1 MAFAVGA
8 AVMAQAKSTS
18 RGPRS
23 GVIEAVLRGDPAP
36 RYRIRWDDGHES
48 TVTPSSGTL
57 QAQPHR
63 ARPKANAKVTATAK
77 VTANANAKVT
87 AKPTAKPK
95 PKPKAKAR

>member
-63 ARPKANAKVTATAK
+63 ARPKL
-77 VTANANAKVT
+77 NANAKAT
-87 AKPTAKPK
+87 AKTKA
-95 PKPKAKAR
+95 KAKAR

>member
-18 RGPRS
+18 RGPRT
-23 GVIEAVLRGDPAP
+23 GTIEEVLRGDPAP

-57 QAQPHR
+57 QAQPRRPRPR
-63 ARPKANAKVTATAK
+63 AKQR
-77 VTANANAKVT
+77 
-87 AKPTAKPK
+87 
-95 PKPKAKAR
+95 